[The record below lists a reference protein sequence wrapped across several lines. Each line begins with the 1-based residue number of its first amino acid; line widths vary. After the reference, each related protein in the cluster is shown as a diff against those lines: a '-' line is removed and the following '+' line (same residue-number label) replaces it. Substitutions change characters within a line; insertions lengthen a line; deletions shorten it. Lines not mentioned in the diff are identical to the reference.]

1 MNKSISRF
9 MSLIMMVALLLGSN
23 TVTKASAAPS
33 TYYVSATGSDTN
45 FGSLSAPFRTL
56 AKAASVL
63 QAGDTLQVLPG
74 IYMEPLNLSIS
85 GTASAP
91 ISVVGNNAVL
101 NMKGIHANGITV
113 SGSYVR
119 VSMFEVTGATDFGIL
134 VTGKYV
140 TIENNV
146 LHDDVTRNGVGTC
159 GISTSW
165 GSALKVKMG
174 AENTTIRN
182 NTVYNNCGEG
192 IAVTRGVTALI
203 EGNRVWDNFGVNI
216 YIDNS
221 PFVTVQNN
229 TSYCTGTHL
238 RDGNRATGIALG
250 EESYTGWGAQLHDIL
265 VSGNTITDCRKGIS
279 AYESAVGGTLTNV
292 SILNNNIPSGQQRS
306 ISLQTLSNQNV
317 LISNNTVFNSIYVY
331 QPVGV
336 ILGLNT
342 IVGSVP
348 TSTSSPF
355 PTSTSISPTTTPIA
369 TQPAATNTAASI
381 ASPTIL
387 ATATPLTSTSTALP
401 TYTSTSIPALP
412 TFTAT
417 VVQPPVTATSVT
429 ASAGET
435 TYDNEDS
442 RFVYSSGW
450 QNMNRKQAYSRSFK
464 VTSQNGAHVTFPFT
478 GQSFSI
484 LYSAG
489 NSYRKMDVYVDGAL
503 VGTIDQES
511 NSSAF
516 QQRWDYP
523 GRLAIGN
530 HTLKLVFVT
539 SDTSNR
545 TNGSIDA
552 VIVR

>member
-1 MNKSISRF
+1 MNKWIYRII
-9 MSLIMMVALLLGSN
+9 SLIAMVALLLGGNS
-23 TVTKASAAPS
+23 VTKVSAVTN
-33 TYYVSATGSDTN
+33 TYYVSTTGNDVNS
-45 FGSLSAPFRTL
+45 GSLSAPFRTF

-63 QAGDTLQVLPG
+63 QPGDTLQVMTG
-74 IYMEPLNLSIS
+74 TYSEPLNLSRS
-85 GTASAP
+85 GTASEP
-91 ISVVGNNAVL
+91 INVMGNNAIL
-101 NMKGIHANGITV
+101 NLQGINANGITV

-119 VSMFEVTGATDFGIL
+119 VSNFEVTGATDFGIL

-140 TIENNV
+140 TVENNV

-165 GSALKVKMG
+165 GSALKVKQG

-182 NTVYNNCGEG
+182 NSVYNNCGEG
-192 IAVTRGVTALI
+192 IAVTRGVTALV
-203 EGNRVWDNFGVNI
+203 EGNTVWDNFGVNI

-238 RDGNRATGIALG
+238 RDGNRATGIALA

-265 VSGNTITDCRKGIS
+265 VSGNTITNCRTGIA
-279 AYESAVGGTLTNV
+279 AYESNVGGTLTNV
-292 SILNNNIPSGQQRS
+292 SILNNNIPSGERRS
-306 ISLQTLSNQNV
+306 ISLQTLTNQNV
-317 LISNNTVFNSIYVY
+317 LISNNTIFNSIYVF
-331 QPVGV
+331 QPAGV

-342 IVGSVP
+342 IIGSVP

-355 PTSTSISPTTTPIA
+355 PTSTPISPTSTPIA
-369 TQPAATNTAASI
+369 TLPAATNTAAPI
-381 ASPTIL
+381 ASPTIP
-387 ATATPLTSTSTALP
+387 ATATPLTSKSTALP
-401 TYTSTSIPALP
+401 TYTSTSIPTLP

-417 VVQPPVTATSVT
+417 VVPPTAT
-429 ASAGET
+429 AAGVPGSGTET
-435 TYDNEDS
+435 IYDDRDS

-450 QNMNRKQAYSRSFK
+450 QDVNRKQAYSRSFK
-464 VTSQNGAHVTFPFT
+464 ATSQNGAQVTFPFT

-484 LYSAG
+484 LYSGG
-489 NSYRKMDVYVDGAL
+489 NSYRKIDVYVDEVL
-503 VGTIDQES
+503 VGTINQELS
-511 NSSAF
+511 SSAF
-516 QQRWDYP
+516 QMRWDYP

-539 SDTSNR
+539 TDTSNR